1 MMANEKED
9 KPKKT
14 CECDDPCDDCT
25 QVHMSNLTG
34 WIQTKEQS
42 DDVEKS

>member
-1 MMANEKED
+1 MTNKEED

-25 QVHMSNLTG
+25 QGHMSNLTG

-42 DDVEKS
+42 DDTDKK